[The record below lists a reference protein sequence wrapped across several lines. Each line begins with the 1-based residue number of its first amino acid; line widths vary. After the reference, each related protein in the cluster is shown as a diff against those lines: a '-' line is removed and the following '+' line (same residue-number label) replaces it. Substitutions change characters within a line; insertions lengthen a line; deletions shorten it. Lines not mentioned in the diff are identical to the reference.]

1 MDSHLLHLRAAAT
14 LGTPV
19 FVGTGHRASRAIAR
33 WKFVAASF
41 LLATVAFSLPDER
54 VSGRWSGWRC
64 FTANAAAAGEHFPNN
79 VPPTLEIEVL
89 DPGVDPKGNPAV
101 IVKRDDPHGDLAKVD
116 IPPVILVHRFYYTG
130 DRSFQGPMLPG
141 GPSIAVLN
149 HPQTGERCYIP
160 LQMMPGAPRV
170 TYSKHGI
177 EYDYGAHATT
187 ICFSGW
193 SGKPSIKYRSGKTW
207 TQKAAALVHAEELKD
222 CVHKV
227 SEHCAESCAR
237 SATIMKGAA
246 VQVGGAAKTAS
257 LPVTNTLQI
266 MPFGKR
272 LFSGDTG
279 DRLAQRAAEHDREHA
294 IRKVQRENESDQFD
308 YKTNR

>member
-1 MDSHLLHLRAAAT
+1 MDSLMLIQATAAPSGTAAAGHAGCRVLKSTARGLAAAVSLALIPLFAMAT
-14 LGTPV
+14 L
-19 FVGTGHRASRAIAR
+19 
-33 WKFVAASF
+33 F
-41 LLATVAFSLPDER
+41 LLAMLFSVAGP
-54 VSGRWSGWRC
+54 
-64 FTANAAAAGEHFPNN
+64 NAATAGEHFTNN

-101 IVKRDDPHGDLAKVD
+101 IVKRDDLSGDVAKVD

-170 TYSKHGI
+170 TYSKHGV
-177 EYDYGAHATT
+177 EYDYGTHATT
-187 ICFSGW
+187 ICFAAW
-193 SGKPSIKYRSGKTW
+193 SGKPTIKYRSGKTW

-237 SATIMKGAA
+237 SATVMKGAV
-246 VQVGGAAKTAS
+246 VQVGGAAKTVS
-257 LPVTNTLQI
+257 LPVRNTLQV

-272 LFSGDTG
+272 LFSGDTA

-294 IRKVQRENESDQFD
+294 IRKVQRENERDEFD
-308 YKTNR
+308 YRTNR